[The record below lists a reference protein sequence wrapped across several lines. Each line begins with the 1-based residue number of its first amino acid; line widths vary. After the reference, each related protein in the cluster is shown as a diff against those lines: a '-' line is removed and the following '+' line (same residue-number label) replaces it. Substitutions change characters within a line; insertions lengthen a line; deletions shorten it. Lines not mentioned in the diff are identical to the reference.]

1 MIYDNPTYEIAND
14 KAIILNDK
22 LSVQQTA
29 LLVYIPIVEAISKKP
44 FYRANVCCV
53 PVADTNLLTWPTL
66 PSEMPMFSYKCAAA
80 KIANSRW
87 IVWGMSNLNKTL
99 AESTAQ
105 YSIFLLEELNPYI

>member
-22 LSVQQTA
+22 LSAEQA
-29 LLVYIPIVEAISKKP
+29 DLLAYIPVVEAISKKP
-44 FYRANVCCV
+44 FYRATVCCV
-53 PVADTNLLTWPTL
+53 PVADKNLLTWPTL
-66 PSEMPMFSYKCAAA
+66 ASEMPIFSYKCAAA

-87 IVWGMSNLNKTL
+87 IIWGMENTNKTL
-99 AESTAQ
+99 LESTAQ